1 MNNKKSATPV
11 VDANARLYLWN
22 NNNNTEISVLFPI
35 LASSNLIEAVA
46 RLVGLSFI
54 GKKTLVAL
62 LCRER
67 GGLSG
72 VVVHASETVTA
83 CRLRDGIV
91 CITVDYVDRSN
102 LNFPKATAT
111 VHLNDGT
118 ITLTGDSAMVK
129 EIIKR
134 LSGR

>member
-11 VDANARLYLWN
+11 VDANARLYLW

-72 VVVHASETVTA
+72 VVVRASETVTA

-102 LNFPKATAT
+102 LNFQKQPQQC
-111 VHLNDGT
+111 
-118 ITLTGDSAMVK
+118 I
-129 EIIKR
+129 
-134 LSGR
+134 